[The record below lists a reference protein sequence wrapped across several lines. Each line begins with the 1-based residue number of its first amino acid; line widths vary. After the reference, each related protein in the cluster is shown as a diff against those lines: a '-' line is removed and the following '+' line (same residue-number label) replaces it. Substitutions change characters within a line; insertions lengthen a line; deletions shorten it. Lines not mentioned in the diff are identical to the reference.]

1 MASRDSRDFVTPGL
15 HIQNRHK
22 FRCPKPYEDERFKKK
37 NLNRVPIAQKL
48 RSTINKSDLVK
59 LKSFCK
65 EQIQLDKAAAYR
77 TGKDFLP
84 TLCLIEG

>member
-37 NLNRVPIAQKL
+37 KKKKKNLISSYRKIKE
-48 RSTINKSDLVK
+48 NKN
-59 LKSFCK
+59 
-65 EQIQLDKAAAYR
+65 
-77 TGKDFLP
+77 P
-84 TLCLIEG
+84 

>member
-37 NLNRVPIAQKL
+37 KKKKKPDLMLQKSY
-48 RSTINKSDLVK
+48 RNPK
-59 LKSFCK
+59 L
-65 EQIQLDKAAAYR
+65 L
-77 TGKDFLP
+77 
-84 TLCLIEG
+84 